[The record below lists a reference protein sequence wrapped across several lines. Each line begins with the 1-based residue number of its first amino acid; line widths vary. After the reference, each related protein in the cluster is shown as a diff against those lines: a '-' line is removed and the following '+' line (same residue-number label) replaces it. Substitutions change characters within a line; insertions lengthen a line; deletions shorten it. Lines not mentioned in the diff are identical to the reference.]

1 MSPSTILALLD
12 QAALISPS
20 NGLIFLGDVFSKSVA
35 TVTYP
40 HLYYQAQVGHYHL
53 PLRVTIEFSTC
64 LLLQHNALLLRL
76 AGTVSPGKII
86 LTYFDNHKDNIIW
99 FWSIV
104 AAGGVPAVLS
114 PLATDSGTRVGQLEN
129 IKSIFGA
136 PTVITNQRLAV
147 NLMTTKGFETATTED
162 ICQVSISKVE
172 IPAPYTSASSD
183 DLAAI
188 LFTSG
193 STGRAKAV
201 EYTHAQLIAS
211 VKIKSAFHKTDS
223 GTNFLSWICGCQ
235 HSLII
240 IPI

>member
-1 MSPSTILALLD
+1 MSSVNQSLQWHILIYIMKLRLVVQICRLGLL
-12 QAALISPS
+12 
-20 NGLIFLGDVFSKSVA
+20 
-35 TVTYP
+35 
-40 HLYYQAQVGHYHL
+40 VG
-53 PLRVTIEFSTC
+53 SSSC
-64 LLLQHNALLLRL
+64 LLLQHIALLLRL
-76 AGTVSPGKII
+76 AGAVLPGKII
-86 LTYFDNHKDNIIW
+86 VTYFDKHKDNIIW

-104 AAGGVPAVLS
+104 AAGGIPAVLS
-114 PLATDSGTRVGQLEN
+114 PLANDLRSRGEQLDN

-136 PTVITNQRLAV
+136 PKVITSQRLAG
-147 NLMTTKGFETATTED
+147 NLTATKGFEIATTED
-162 ICQVSISKVE
+162 ICQFSIYEDE
-172 IPAPYTSASSD
+172 ILAPYTSASSD

-211 VKIKSAFHKTDS
+211 VKIKSAFHKTNP

-240 IPI
+240 ISI